1 MLQVARKGESL
12 TDNILHWLIWMISN
26 PISTYI
32 WKLKNLFWG
41 FGQDFSATFWQ
52 EQDDLQDSEVERRN
66 GLVLQRPC
74 KLMKVI
80 GSNVCIFT
88 AGKFCASICP
98 LKRGRDGRD
107 WGFRIRGRESK
118 VADYFFGLSIW
129 VYLEDAYFF
138 ALWLFFF
145 WLCVFFFASIY
156 RRLELDSILMCF
168 IHTSPFQQPRVR
180 ERKQP
185 VIKRCLGRKCGPVL
199 R

>member
-12 TDNILHWLIWMISN
+12 TDNILHWLIWMILN

-52 EQDDLQDSEVERRN
+52 EQDDLQDSEVERCN

-80 GSNVCIFT
+80 GSNVCVFT

-98 LKRGRDGRD
+98 LKRGRHGRD

-118 VADYFFGLSIW
+118 VVDYFFGLSIC
-129 VYLEDAYFF
+129 LFGGCI
-138 ALWLFFF
+138 LLCTLTLFFF
-145 WLCVFFFASIY
+145 GFVFSFLLLFTGGWSLILYSCVSFTLHHFSNQ
-156 RRLELDSILMCF
+156 ESEKENN
-168 IHTSPFQQPRVR
+168 P
-180 ERKQP
+180 
-185 VIKRCLGRKCGPVL
+185 
-199 R
+199 